1 MRLFLLAL
9 PVVLLAQAP
18 KPAPQAPP
26 KPAVS
31 APAAPGLATDDQK
44 TIYALGMYMYRELG
58 TFDLTPAEVEVFK
71 KGFADAAAGKA
82 TLELDTWGPKIGPL
96 AQARGARVAAK
107 EKAAGEAFLAKA
119 AAEPGAEKTASG
131 LVYRE
136 LRAGTGASP
145 AATDKVKVNYKGTLT
160 NGTEFDSSYRRN
172 APAEFTLNGVI
183 PCWTEGVQKMKVG
196 GKASLTCPSAIAY
209 GDRGHPPAIPGGAT
223 LVFEVE
229 LLEIASGPTPATP
242 MAAPAA
248 PAPPAAPGK

>member
-9 PVVLLAQAP
+9 PVILLAQAP

-44 TIYALGMYMYRELG
+44 TIYALGVYMFQSLG
-58 TFDLTPAEVEVFK
+58 TFNLSPAEVDLVK
-71 KGFADAAAGKA
+71 KGFADAAAGKP
-82 TLELDTWGPKIGPL
+82 EVEINIWGPKIGKL
-96 AQARGARVAAK
+96 AQERGAQAAQR
-107 EKAAGEAFLAKA
+107 EKTAGEAFLAKA
-119 AAEPGAEKTASG
+119 AAEPGAEKTPSG

-145 AATDKVKVNYKGTLT
+145 AAGDKVKVNYRGTLT

-172 APAEFTLNGVI
+172 APAEFLLSGVI

-196 GKASLTCPSAIAY
+196 GKASLTCPSTIAY

-229 LLEIASGPTPATP
+229 LLEIVGPQ
-242 MAAPAA
+242 AAPV
-248 PAPPAAPGK
+248 PPTSSAK

>member
-31 APAAPGLATDDQK
+31 APAAPGLDTDDEK
-44 TIYALGMYMYRELG
+44 IVYALGMYMYQSLG
-58 TFDLTPAEVEVFK
+58 TFNLSPAEVDLVK
-71 KGFADAAAGKA
+71 KGFADAAAGKGA
-82 TLELDTWGPKIGPL
+82 VDLNTWGPKISKFAQERG
-96 AQARGARVAAK
+96 AQAATR

-119 AAEPGAEKTASG
+119 AAEPGAEKTATG

-145 AATDKVKVNYKGTLT
+145 VATDKVKVHYKGTLT
-160 NGTEFDSSYRRN
+160 NGTEFDSSYKRN
-172 APAEFTLNGVI
+172 SPAEFTLTGVI

-196 GKASLTCPSAIAY
+196 GKASLTCPSGIAY

-229 LLEIASGPTPATP
+229 LLEIAAPPAPP
-242 MAAPAA
+242 MPPVAPPA
-248 PAPPAAPGK
+248 PAPPTAPGK